1 MSLPKTEGPFRHLF
15 EEYKAGK
22 LSRRHF
28 IEKATALGMSV
39 GVAMYCVNAV
49 PVAAAQVG
57 SPAASPE
64 TSPEASPAATS
75 LLPGT
80 AADRPA
86 IGTENQQRGSG
97 GELRIIQWQ
106 APSHLSGPTAT
117 GDKDNLGASLV
128 SESLLLRLPDGRLIP
143 NLVKE
148 VPTVENGLL
157 AEDFTSVTYNLLEGV
172 LWSDGQPFTA
182 NDVVFTWQWIMEDN
196 NGAILQESYSQIE
209 NTEAVDDLTVRM
221 TFTGPNPT
229 LSDTQTGQGSSV
241 ILPAHIL
248 QGGGQEANDA
258 FKSNP
263 IGTGPYKVES
273 FTANDQVTYV
283 VNENYREP
291 NKPFFKRVI
300 IKGGGD
306 AASAA
311 RAVVQTGEYDYAW
324 NLAIE
329 PEIAR
334 SFESESSPGV
344 LQVSS
349 GLGIERI
356 NINFS
361 DPRTEVTTEIPS
373 ATPEAA
379 PTQVTQRS
387 EMNTPHPIL
396 SDLAVRQAMNLALD
410 REQMANT
417 FFFGGDLEPAV
428 VNILSGIPALES
440 PNTSLTRDPEAA
452 AALLDQAGWVLDG
465 DVRKKDGV
473 ELSIDYMTTVSQLRQ
488 KIQAVVKRDLE
499 AIGFKVELKS
509 VDAAI
514 FFDSAEGNEQNN
526 THFYND
532 LNMFTSGVGSPPPVP
547 YMIRWYAGPDG
558 RNIAQAQNA
567 WTGRNFQR
575 YQNPDYDA
583 LYEAS
588 RTESD
593 PERQAEL
600 FIGMND
606 ILFNDAAVLP
616 LVRTGDKI
624 GYARTLN
631 VENIAPGPYEFDYW
645 NIANWN
651 RVS

>member
-1 MSLPKTEGPFRHLF
+1 
-15 EEYKAGK
+15 
-22 LSRRHF
+22 
-28 IEKATALGMSV
+28 
-39 GVAMYCVNAV
+39 
-49 PVAAAQVG
+49 
-57 SPAASPE
+57 
-64 TSPEASPAATS
+64 
-75 LLPGT
+75 
-80 AADRPA
+80 AADRPTA
-86 IGTENQQRGSG
+86 GTESQQRGAG
-97 GELRIIQWQ
+97 GDLRIIQWQ

-182 NDVVFTWQWIMEDN
+182 NDVVFTWRWIMDDS
-196 NGAILQESYSQIE
+196 NGAILQESNAQIA
-209 NTEAVDDLTVRM
+209 NMEAVDDLTVRV
-221 TFTGPNPT
+221 TFNEPNPT
-229 LSDTQTGQGSSV
+229 WSDTQTGQGSSV
-241 ILPAHIL
+241 VLPAHIL
-248 QGGGQEANDA
+248 EGGGKEANDA
-258 FKSNP
+258 FRLNP

-273 FTANDQVTYV
+273 FAANDQVVYV

-291 NKPFFKRVI
+291 TKPFFGRVT

-311 RAVVQTGEYDYAW
+311 RAVIQTGEYDYAW

-334 SFESESSPGV
+334 SFESEDSPGV
-344 LQVSS
+344 LLVSP

-361 DPRTEVTTEIPS
+361 DPRKEVTTEVPS

-387 EMNTPHPIL
+387 EKNTPHPIF
-396 SDLAVRQAMNLALD
+396 SDIAVRQAMNLAID
-410 REQMANT
+410 RETIANS
-417 FFFGGDLEPAV
+417 FFFGGEVEPAV

-440 PNTSLTRDPEAA
+440 PNTAVVYDPEGA
-452 AALLDQAGWVLDG
+452 AALLDGAGWVLDG
-465 DVRKKDGV
+465 DVRTKDGL
-473 ELSIDYMTTVSQLRQ
+473 ELSIDFMTTVSQLRQ

-499 AIGFKVELKS
+499 EIGFRVELKS

-532 LNMFTSGVGSPPPVP
+532 LNMFTSGVGSPPPVS

-575 YQNPDYDA
+575 YQNPEYDA

-593 PERQAEL
+593 PEAQAEL
-600 FIGMND
+600 FIQMND

-624 GYARTLN
+624 GYNRTLN

>member
-1 MSLPKTEGPFRHLF
+1 MSLPRTDGPFRHLF
-15 EEYKAGK
+15 EEYKAGT

-28 IEKATALGMSV
+28 IERATALGMGA
-39 GVAMYCVNAV
+39 GVAMACVNAV
-49 PVAAAQVG
+49 PVAAQEASPG
-57 SPAASPE
+57 ASPSASPAAS
-64 TSPEASPAATS
+64 SLAA
-75 LLPGT
+75 GT

-86 IGTENQQRGSG
+86 AGTESQQRGSG

-143 NLVKE
+143 NLVTD
-148 VPTVENGLL
+148 VPSVENGML
-157 AEDFTSVTYNLLEGV
+157 AEDFTSVTYTLLEGV

-182 NDVVFTWQWIMEDN
+182 NDVVFTWRWIMDDA
-196 NGAILQESYSQIE
+196 NGAVFQESYSQVE
-209 NTEAVDDLTVRM
+209 NMEAVDDLTVRV
-221 TFTGPNPT
+221 TFTQPNPT
-229 LSDTQTGQGSSV
+229 WSDTQTGQGSSV
-241 ILPAHIL
+241 VLPAHIL
-248 QGGGQEANDA
+248 DGGGEEAANA
-258 FKSNP
+258 FRLNP

-273 FTANDQVTYV
+273 FAANDQVVYV

-291 NKPFFKRVI
+291 TKPFFERVT

-334 SFESESSPGV
+334 SFESEDSPGV
-344 LQVSS
+344 LLVSP

-361 DPRTEVTTEIPS
+361 DPRTEVTTEVPS

-387 EMNTPHPIL
+387 EMNTPHPIF
-396 SDLAVRQAMNLALD
+396 SDIAVRQAMNLAID
-410 REQMANT
+410 REQIANS
-417 FFFGGDLEPAV
+417 FFFGGEVEPAV

-440 PNTSLTRDPEAA
+440 PNTTVMRDPDAA
-452 AALLDQAGWVLDG
+452 AALLDEAGWVLDG
-465 DVRKKDGV
+465 DVRTKDGV
-473 ELSIDYMTTVSQLRQ
+473 ELSIDFMTTVSQLRQ

-532 LNMFTSGVGSPPPVP
+532 LNMFTSGVGSPPPVS

-567 WTGRNFQR
+567 WAGRNFQR

-593 PERQAEL
+593 PEAQADL
-600 FIGMND
+600 FIQMND
-606 ILFNDAAVLP
+606 ILYNDAAVLP
-616 LVRTGDKI
+616 LVRTGDKV